1 MMSQVNNTVLNN
13 VNQGDVSNDA
23 LLPSAAIVD
32 GVINVE
38 SQSIFIHVMHTFT
51 WGREHLVVLLL
62 LFYLIIR
69 NTFYLS

>member
-13 VNQGDVSNDA
+13 VNLGDVSNDA
-23 LLPSAAIVD
+23 LLPNAAIGD

-51 WGREHLVVLLL
+51 
-62 LFYLIIR
+62 
-69 NTFYLS
+69 